1 MPGGHKNIKGT
12 DGNTFSSTNQP
23 LKNGR
28 KKKIYT
34 ILKEKGYSADDI
46 KTAFGE
52 LAFYTFDELNELNND
67 ESKPVIARIVANQ
80 FCKALLGSDW
90 NKIKEILEH
99 VIGKPNQSTDITT
112 GGKPIIPQ
120 ETTVTFINARKKKD

>member
-23 LKNGR
+23 ENRGR
-28 KKKIYT
+28 KKKIYS

-52 LAFYTFDELNELNND
+52 LAFYTENEIEEISTDET
-67 ESKPVIARIVANQ
+67 KPIIARIVANQ
-80 FCKALLGSDW
+80 FFQALKAGDW

-99 VIGKPNQSTDITT
+99 VIGKPNQQTDITT
-112 GGKPIIPQ
+112 GGEKLNQ
-120 ETTVTFINARKKKD
+120 ETTVTFINARKKDKE

>member
-1 MPGGHKNIKGT
+1 MAGGFKKIEGK

-23 LKNGR
+23 ENRGR

-34 ILKEKGYSADDI
+34 VIKEMGYSADDI

-52 LAFYTFDELNELNND
+52 LAFYSVDEINKMILD
-67 ESKPVIARIVANQ
+67 ESKPIITRIVAKQ
-80 FCKALLGSDW
+80 FSIALIAGDW
-90 NKIKEILEH
+90 SKIKEILEH

-112 GGKPIIPQ
+112 DGEKVKQIFIIGGQ
-120 ETTVTFINARKKKD
+120 EFEV